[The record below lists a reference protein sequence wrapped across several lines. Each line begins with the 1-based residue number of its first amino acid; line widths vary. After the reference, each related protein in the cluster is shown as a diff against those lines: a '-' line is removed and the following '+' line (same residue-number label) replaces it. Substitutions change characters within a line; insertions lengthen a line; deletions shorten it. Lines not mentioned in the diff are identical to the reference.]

1 MKTRILLRTITT
13 PLRKLTAF
21 NRRFTTFNR
30 GALLITL
37 MVILLGGMAT
47 AQYLQPDAKQPPAIS
62 QQTADQEKPKEETP
76 ANTQADTPPTDT
88 PQPTAPKSTN
98 PAASTPSTPKS
109 LKITPTSFTAKA
121 GENLQLTIQ
130 SSDGKGINYPFFATS
145 TNGNFLFNF
154 TAGPAKTTWSGPIL
168 VSPNAPVGT
177 YTLNITAQ
185 NNQAAYYRG
194 TITVVIVK
202 PTMEISIQ
210 SLGYDANDDALLY
223 RVTINRLYGFEESIT
238 DISAYSATEPGFGC
252 YYVEVDDSTVTMAC
266 GHDNEYESR
275 PTNGTLSV
283 EISTASLN
291 RSTSASYSL
300 PPL

>member
-1 MKTRILLRTITT
+1 MKIRVTRAVTA
-13 PLRKLTAF
+13 PFRKLTGF
-21 NRRFTTFNR
+21 GRRFASFNR
-30 GALLITL
+30 GALLVVL
-37 MVILLGGMAT
+37 AVILLGGMTT
-47 AQYLQPDAKQPPAIS
+47 AEYLQQDAEQPPAIS

-76 ANTQADTPPTDT
+76 ANIQTNAPPTDT
-88 PQPTAPKSTN
+88 PQPTTPKSTN
-98 PAASTPSTPKS
+98 PSASTPSTPKS

-130 SSDGKGINYPFFATS
+130 SSDGKGINYPFFAAS

-154 TAGPAKTTWSGPIL
+154 TAGPAKATWNGPIS
-168 VSPNAPVGT
+168 VAPNAPVGT
-177 YTLNITAQ
+177 YTLNIAAQ
-185 NNQAAYYRG
+185 DNRAVYYRG
-194 TITVVIVK
+194 TITVTIVK

-223 RVTINRLYGFEESIT
+223 RVTIHRLYGFEESIT